1 MPPAR
6 RSMTCPPRF
15 LDFGPCRHQLH
26 PNLTE
31 NYKSKKKRRCDFSVD
46 NVGSGQNKQRKLE
59 EGIKWY
65 KFMLNLTTLTK
76 NSFQMAA
83 RIFFRWIPKLFSNE
97 TEEKKILLPKAQRSP
112 EKQTNKCLADFSG
125 DESQSESQSKSKS
138 DDNLDLSRG
147 TSILGEMRNVEK
159 KGLLSSF

>member
-1 MPPAR
+1 M
-6 RSMTCPPRF
+6 MIGF
-15 LDFGPCRHQLH
+15 LHQLH
-26 PNLTE
+26 LRYHPKLTE
-31 NYKSKKKRRCDFSVD
+31 NYKSKMKRKRDFSVD
-46 NVGSGQNKQRKLE
+46 NLAIGQNKQRKLE
-59 EGIKWY
+59 EKP
-65 KFMLNLTTLTK
+65 TET
-76 NSFQMAA
+76 SFQMAA
-83 RIFFRWIPKLFSNE
+83 RKCQDMVRWSFGWIPKLFSNE
-97 TEEKKILLPKAQRSP
+97 TEEKKILKPKAQRSP

>member
-1 MPPAR
+1 M
-6 RSMTCPPRF
+6 
-15 LDFGPCRHQLH
+15 
-26 PNLTE
+26 
-31 NYKSKKKRRCDFSVD
+31 KRRCDSSVD
-46 NVGSGQNKQRKLE
+46 NVAIGQNKKIKLE
-59 EGIKWY
+59 EEIKCD
-65 KFMLNLTTLTK
+65 KFMLNPTIPTE
-76 NSFQMAA
+76 NSIQMAV
-83 RIFFRWIPKLFSNE
+83 RKCQDMVRWSFGWIPKLFSNE